1 MQVLLTEDTQKERA
15 AKLAALEEGE
25 MLMES
30 SLPSSSIP
38 LTSLHQQQSRP
49 AWPQKSPAMSTG
61 ACFPARLYKMNSLAA
76 ACTMSQQPG
85 QMSEDAARSEA
96 MDAGLQSLHYYLNLA
111 KVITV
116 VCILKPAH
124 AICATDQQFRP

>member
-1 MQVLLTEDTQKERA
+1 MCKIETEHLVKLALAHFKAGMQVLLTEDTQKERA

-61 ACFPARLYKMNSLAA
+61 ACFPARLNKFNSLAA
-76 ACTMSQQPG
+76 P
-85 QMSEDAARSEA
+85 
-96 MDAGLQSLHYYLNLA
+96 
-111 KVITV
+111 
-116 VCILKPAH
+116 
-124 AICATDQQFRP
+124 